1 MTSSSRPLSVFLCHS
16 SQDKVF
22 VRDLYQRLQRDGVA
36 PWLDEEDLIPGQD
49 WDREIRRAV
58 RASDLILVCL
68 SKSSVSKA
76 GYLQKEIKF
85 VLDVAAEQ
93 PEGSIYLVP
102 ARIEEGVQVSDVAE
116 ELGRRH
122 WVDLFQEA
130 GYQRLQRA
138 LQARARECG
147 ASFGTSPAIT
157 RPRWASGAGKDAFG
171 QFAEIEVGNVVQ
183 RFRWIAPGRF
193 LMGSPTDEPERY
205 NNEVQHEVMLSS
217 GFWLADTACTQSL
230 WQAVTGAKPSYFKGD
245 ARNPVENVSWDE
257 VQAFLSEL
265 NRRVSGLQARLPSEA
280 EWEYACRAG
289 TTTPFSFGENIT
301 PEQVNYDGNYPY
313 AGGEKGRYR
322 EKTVA
327 VGSLPANPW
336 GFYEMHGNVWEWC
349 ADRFGD
355 YPTAQQVDPTGPQ
368 TGDSRVLRG
377 GSWYDFG
384 RAARC
389 AYRGRFEPAHRGQ
402 GFGFRFAPGHQGPA
416 EPA

>member
-36 PWLDEEDLIPGQD
+36 PWLDEEDVIPGQD

-147 ASFGTSPAIT
+147 ASLGTSPAIT

-280 EWEYACRAG
+280 EWEHACRAG

-336 GFYEMHGNVWEWC
+336 GLYEMHGNVWEWC

-368 TGDSRVLRG
+368 TGGSRVLRG
-377 GSWYDFG
+377 GSWLDVG
-384 RAARC
+384 RLARC
-389 AYRGRFEPAHRGQ
+389 ALRLGLGPGNRYQ
-402 GFGFRFAPGHQGPA
+402 SIGFQFAPGHQGPA

>member
-122 WVDLFQEA
+122 WV
-130 GYQRLQRA
+130 
-138 LQARARECG
+138 
-147 ASFGTSPAIT
+147 
-157 RPRWASGAGKDAFG
+157 
-171 QFAEIEVGNVVQ
+171 EVGNVVQ

-193 LMGSPTDEPERY
+193 LMGSPT
-205 NNEVQHEVMLSS
+205 
-217 GFWLADTACTQSL
+217 
-230 WQAVTGAKPSYFKGD
+230 
-245 ARNPVENVSWDE
+245 
-257 VQAFLSEL
+257 
-265 NRRVSGLQARLPSEA
+265 RR
-280 EWEYACRAG
+280 
-289 TTTPFSFGENIT
+289 T
-301 PEQVNYDGNYPY
+301 
-313 AGGEKGRYR
+313 
-322 EKTVA
+322 
-327 VGSLPANPW
+327 
-336 GFYEMHGNVWEWC
+336 
-349 ADRFGD
+349 
-355 YPTAQQVDPTGPQ
+355 
-368 TGDSRVLRG
+368 
-377 GSWYDFG
+377 
-384 RAARC
+384 
-389 AYRGRFEPAHRGQ
+389 
-402 GFGFRFAPGHQGPA
+402 
-416 EPA
+416 